1 MSVSVEQPLHFQQPA
16 SPTFSS
22 PPHSPNH
29 LPRTP
34 TASPPPAPARP
45 TDVDMS
51 ASAPTLPQPGQRHD
65 REDAEMQDGESL
77 TNGQARTDQTSPA
90 VASASTDTVA
100 VEIAVVDDDAMD
112 TTPDTDQHLVLP
124 NGSANPGSTSTAQLS
139 PEANG
144 SNGEVAESSA
154 RTGSAASAH
163 DSVSTCFLH
172 FFTQVQQLIATIADR
187 PAADYASSFIR
198 AEFSATTS
206 STTACRTRAIRLR
219 VIR

>member
-34 TASPPPAPARP
+34 TTSPPPAPARP

-65 REDAEMQDGESL
+65 REDADMQDGENL
-77 TNGQARTDQTSPA
+77 TNGQTRTQQASPA
-90 VASASTDTVA
+90 LAGASTNTVA
-100 VEIAVVDDDAMD
+100 VEVAVVDDDAMD

-144 SNGEVAESSA
+144 SNGEAAESSA
-154 RTGSAASAH
+154 RTDSAASAH
-163 DSVSTCFLH
+163 DLVSIYLPH
-172 FFTQVQQLIATIADR
+172 SFTPVQQLIATIADR
-187 PAADYASSFIR
+187 PAADYASSSVR
-198 AEFSATTS
+198 TESSATTS
-206 STTACRTRAIRLR
+206 STAACRACAIRLR